1 MKIIK
6 SLNQLK
12 KFLLDL
18 LFPIACLNC
27 GKEDV
32 WLCKECFSRIK
43 TSENINL
50 ANLVSDNL
58 KEVFVVVSYDNQIL
72 QKAIH
77 LLKYNFIKDL
87 APVLAR
93 LIQKY
98 VQAKSLEPL
107 FTNAVLIP
115 IPLHKKRALWRG
127 FNQAQLLGAE
137 LAKLLNLKMAAGVL
151 KRSRASQPQAALKEQ
166 ERLKN
171 IINTFEICSALEIID
186 KNVILIDDVVTT
198 GATMNECARI
208 LKIAGAKNV
217 YGLALAKG

>member
-1 MKIIK
+1 MKITK
-6 SLNQLK
+6 PLNQLK

-18 LFPIACLNC
+18 LFPISCLGC
-27 GKEDV
+27 GKEDF
-32 WLCKECFSRIK
+32 WLCKECLNRIK
-43 TSENINL
+43 ISEEINL
-50 ANLVSDNL
+50 DNLVSDNL
-58 KEVFVVVSYDNQIL
+58 KEVFVVVSYDDQIL

-98 VQAKSLEPL
+98 VKAKSLESL
-107 FTNAVLIP
+107 FSQAILIP
-115 IPLHKKRALWRG
+115 IPLHKKRVLWRG

-137 LAKLLNLKMAAGVL
+137 LANLLNLKLASGVL
-151 KRSRASQPQAALKEQ
+151 KRSRPSQPQASLKEQ

-171 IINTFEICSALEIID
+171 IINTFKIRSPLEILG

-208 LKIAGAKNV
+208 LKNAGAKNV